1 MLTVMTAGQA
11 REALEIA
18 FGAYRTAKE
27 SVSLGDALGRVLAEP
42 VIARENVPD
51 FDRSMVDGYAVCASD
66 TFGCSENTPAMLR
79 LIGKAEMG
87 ESQTHSIAPG
97 ESLYVPTGGALPA
110 GGDAMVMLEYAE
122 TCGDG
127 FVYLEKPAAP
137 GMHVIFRGDDM
148 GAGQCALERG
158 KCLRPQ
164 DIGVLAALGYETV
177 PVYRKPK
184 VAILST
190 GTELL
195 PVGGTPTGSQVR
207 DVNGPALAAA
217 VAGAGGEA
225 VFCGIFRDDEEAIF
239 AAASKALADCDMVLI
254 SGGSSVGEQD
264 LTRRII
270 DRLAGSTLL
279 FHGLAVKPG
288 KPTIAATVGGK
299 PVFGLPGHP
308 VSAYMIFEIFVRPVL
323 RGMMGCD
330 AQRHAVTATLAQNL
344 PSNHGR
350 EEYVPV
356 ALNKREGKTIALPI
370 AGKSG
375 LMSTLAQ
382 GDGYLQIDR
391 NCEGLEAGT
400 AVSVTLF

>member
-1 MLTVMTAGQA
+1 
-11 REALEIA
+11 
-18 FGAYRTAKE
+18 
-27 SVSLGDALGRVLAEP
+27 
-42 VIARENVPD
+42 
-51 FDRSMVDGYAVCASD
+51 
-66 TFGCSENTPAMLR
+66 
-79 LIGKAEMG
+79 
-87 ESQTHSIAPG
+87 
-97 ESLYVPTGGALPA
+97 
-110 GGDAMVMLEYAE
+110 
-122 TCGDG
+122 
-127 FVYLEKPAAP
+127 
-137 GMHVIFRGDDM
+137 
-148 GAGQCALERG
+148 
-158 KCLRPQ
+158 
-164 DIGVLAALGYETV
+164 
-177 PVYRKPK
+177 
-184 VAILST
+184 
-190 GTELL
+190 
-195 PVGGTPTGSQVR
+195 
-207 DVNGPALAAA
+207 AAA

-225 VFCGIFRDDEEAIF
+225 VFCDIFRDDEEAIF
-239 AAASKALADCDMVLI
+239 STASKVLADCDMLLI

-356 ALNKREGKTIALPI
+356 ALNKREGETVALPI

-375 LMSTLAQ
+375 LISTLAQ
-382 GDGYLQIDR
+382 ADGYLQIDR
-391 NCEGLEAGT
+391 NCEGLEVGT
-400 AVSVTLF
+400 AVAVTLF